1 MLSGQVRGGGQGEGK
16 SEGVCVWGG
25 GELFR
30 SLAFQFNWPSVQRRI
45 FEVKEDTFC
54 FIFILECPD
63 ANDLA

>member
-1 MLSGQVRGGGQGEGK
+1 MG
-16 SEGVCVWGG
+16 GG